1 MLSKHFKLNEIVD
14 AIDECYIW
22 WQAEVIEFIG
32 EWEVVVRWKEFGK
45 EKSKIQINSTVRKTS
60 EKWNV
65 RMTKVT
71 SQTLPQKRRRA
82 IKILLDYQ
90 LKFQSRGD
98 RVKFIQE
105 GEIKQGFVFIIDTVL
120 SEMKIFQED
129 EYREWQDLG
138 KLEELTTTFRT
149 LTVKY
154 DDLRSLA
161 AQVVPETNEFESDD
175 SLDEI
180 DETEN
185 SQPPTTKKQKIAV
198 SSKKKEPVDMMTMI
212 PVSVQS
218 SVTSM
223 QVTR

>member
-1 MLSKHFKLNEIVD
+1 M
-14 AIDECYIW
+14 
-22 WQAEVIEFIG
+22 
-32 EWEVVVRWKEFGK
+32 
-45 EKSKIQINSTVRKTS
+45 RKTS

-65 RMTKVT
+65 RKAKVT

-82 IKILLDYQ
+82 NKLLLEYQ
-90 LKFQSRGD
+90 PKFQSRGD

-105 GEIKQGFVFIIDTVL
+105 GEIKQGFGFINDTVL
-120 SEMKIFQED
+120 SEMKIFEED

-161 AQVVPETNEFESDD
+161 AQVIPETNEFQSDD

-218 SVTSM
+218 IVTSM

>member
-1 MLSKHFKLNEIVD
+1 MLSKHFKLNEVVD

-22 WQAEVIEFIG
+22 WQAEIIEFIG
-32 EWEVVVRWKEFGK
+32 EWEIVVRWKEFGK
-45 EKSKIQINSTVRKTS
+45 EKSKIQIKTTVRKTS

-65 RMTKVT
+65 RKTKVT
-71 SQTLPQKRRRA
+71 SQELPQKRRRA
-82 IKILLDYQ
+82 NKILLDYQ
-90 LKFQSRGD
+90 PKFQSRGD

-105 GEIKQGFVFIIDTVL
+105 GDIKQGFVFINDTVQN
-120 SEMKIFQED
+120 EMKIFEED
-129 EYREWQDLG
+129 EFRKWHDMG

-161 AQVVPETNEFESDD
+161 AQVIPETNEFESDD

-180 DETEN
+180 DETDN
-185 SQPPTTKKQKIAV
+185 SQPPTTKKQKNAV

-218 SVTSM
+218 IVTSLR
-223 QVTR
+223 VTR

>member
-1 MLSKHFKLNEIVD
+1 MLSKPFKLNEIVD

-65 RMTKVT
+65 RKTKVT

-82 IKILLDYQ
+82 NKILLDCQ
-90 LKFQSRGD
+90 PKFQSRGD
-98 RVKFIQE
+98 RVKFIQ
-105 GEIKQGFVFIIDTVL
+105 GEIKQGFVFINDTVL
-120 SEMKIFQED
+120 SEMKIFEED

-175 SLDEI
+175 SIDEI

-212 PVSVQS
+212 PVSV
-218 SVTSM
+218 
-223 QVTR
+223 

>member
-1 MLSKHFKLNEIVD
+1 MGSSCSLER
-14 AIDECYIW
+14 IW
-22 WQAEVIEFIG
+22 
-32 EWEVVVRWKEFGK
+32 KGK
-45 EKSKIQINSTVRKTS
+45 IKKKQINSTVGKTS

-65 RMTKVT
+65 KKTKVT
-71 SQTLPQKRRRA
+71 SQTLPQNRRRGN
-82 IKILLDYQ
+82 KILLDYQ
-90 LKFQSRGD
+90 PQFQSRGD

-105 GEIKQGFVFIIDTVL
+105 GEIKQGFVFINDTVL
-120 SEMKIFQED
+120 SEMKIFEED

-161 AQVVPETNEFESDD
+161 AQVVPETNEFESND

-180 DETEN
+180 GETEK

-218 SVTSM
+218 IVTSM

>member
-1 MLSKHFKLNEIVD
+1 M
-14 AIDECYIW
+14 
-22 WQAEVIEFIG
+22 
-32 EWEVVVRWKEFGK
+32 
-45 EKSKIQINSTVRKTS
+45 RKTS

-65 RMTKVT
+65 RKTKVT

-82 IKILLDYQ
+82 NKLLLEYQ
-90 LKFQSRGD
+90 PKFQSRGD

-105 GEIKQGFVFIIDTVL
+105 GEIKQGFGFINDTVL
-120 SEMKIFQED
+120 SEMKIFEED

-149 LTVKY
+149 LTVMY

-198 SSKKKEPVDMMTMI
+198 SSKKKELVDMMTMI

-218 SVTSM
+218 IVTSM